1 MTNSQEPFFCEDAK
15 NAWKNANEHSR
26 VVSVFRMA
34 WREDTAFC
42 GEIMN
47 PSEPGGRRGW
57 PIPVSC
63 PSAGLRLGRLGG
75 IGPILFVLLAASL
88 IHMALP
94 APSDAQDD
102 LRLPHTD
109 AGVFD
114 PRQGPIRIEYR
125 VLKDAPEVEVL
136 VMDFRGQVAERMN
149 FVELRAGDQ
158 AFEWRGLDEN
168 REVLPDGPYRF
179 EIRVV
184 FADGHREE
192 GVVEVRIAAMRE
204 EPLMPPPDLLP
215 REEPYHRI
223 DGSLS
228 TFWRRNSEDP
238 EHADESGEHRV
249 WTRLRLKG
257 EDHRFDGV
265 FSMRRPYSGYAS
277 YEGSSAM
284 AEKTWKDGRIRGVF
298 RQGLGN
304 LDDPMKL
311 FSDFRTERKKAGA
324 RLDHDFG
331 RADVNLIGFAAEG
344 DVDSMERGGAFRL
357 GLEGPRESH
366 MGLTMTGRKAF
377 LKEDGSREGA
387 LASAMDLAVPI
398 RKGTVIQAEA
408 VETRNAQGVGDRGWI
423 LGVEHDSGAFRA
435 SGGYMDLG
443 EDFTAPFADPLR
455 RVQADARGL
464 YSSVDVVRP
473 KPGWVFQSLACSVRG
488 FLLER
493 RSTRAP
499 LREGDASVRMGL
511 ARGDSVVIRWLGREE
526 GEAGSRT
533 VMVTARHVWSE
544 SWSSNAQVNTTR
556 MRNSETWRWRI
567 DTGFQES
574 DRLLRIAVEH
584 VRRTID
590 TSPQSPYEETG
601 VRVDAGIDPVRAHVS
616 ARRNRRGNET
626 GVNLFGRV
634 AFEPELLHRY
644 RLNAYLALGNRSAFE
659 TETQVEWG
667 LEWRF

>member
-1 MTNSQEPFFCEDAK
+1 M
-15 NAWKNANEHSR
+15 
-26 VVSVFRMA
+26 
-34 WREDTAFC
+34 
-42 GEIMN
+42 
-47 PSEPGGRRGW
+47 
-57 PIPVSC
+57 
-63 PSAGLRLGRLGG
+63 
-75 IGPILFVLLAASL
+75 ILFALLTASL
-88 IHMALP
+88 IHMTFP

-102 LRLPHTD
+102 LRLPKTD

-125 VLKDAPEVEVL
+125 VLNDASEVEVL

-158 AFEWRGLDEN
+158 AFEWSGLDEN
-168 REVLPDGPYRF
+168 RETLPDGPYRF

-184 FADGHREE
+184 FDDGHREE
-192 GVVEVRIAAMRE
+192 GVVEVRIAAMAE

-238 EHADESGEHRV
+238 EHVDESGEHRV

-257 EDHRFDGV
+257 EDHRVDGV

-284 AEKTWKDGRIRGVF
+284 AEKTWKDGRIKGVF

-311 FSDFRTERKKAGA
+311 FSDFRTERKKVGA

-344 DVDSMERGGAFRL
+344 NVDSMERGGAFRI
-357 GLEGPRESH
+357 GLEGPRESR
-366 MGLTMTGRKAF
+366 MGLIMTGRKAF
-377 LKEDGSREGA
+377 FQEDGSREGA
-387 LASAMDLAVPI
+387 LAGAVDLAVPI
-398 RKGTVIQAEA
+398 REGTKIQAE
-408 VETRNAQGVGDRGWI
+408 VVKTRDAQGIRDRGWI
-423 LGVEHDSGAFRA
+423 LGMEHDSGALRA

-464 YSSVDVVRP
+464 FSSVDVVRP
-473 KPGWVFQSLACSVRG
+473 KPLWVFQSVACSVRG

-493 RSTRAP
+493 LSTREP

-511 ARGDSVVIRWLGREE
+511 AKSDSVLIRWLGREE
-526 GEAGSRT
+526 GEAETHT

-574 DRLLRIAVEH
+574 DRLFRIAVEH
-584 VRRTID
+584 VRRTIE
-590 TSPQSPYEETG
+590 TSPNSPYEESG

-634 AFEPELLHRY
+634 AFEPEMLHRY
-644 RLNAYLALGNRSAFE
+644 RLSTYLALGNRSAFE
-659 TETQVEWG
+659 TEKQVEWG